1 MEVDFARIA
10 TDFVSV
16 AITFG
21 MFYYALRL
29 MLLFRTGLLE
39 EPWRDISSGI
49 ISLSVG
55 IFVFTVESVLFPRGA
70 DTGLRYLGYSAF
82 VIGGLLIF
90 KGLRTQFNIWKHFA
104 KEAPA
109 DEKKA
114 EAS

>member
-39 EPWRDISSGI
+39 EP
-49 ISLSVG
+49 
-55 IFVFTVESVLFPRGA
+55 
-70 DTGLRYLGYSAF
+70 
-82 VIGGLLIF
+82 
-90 KGLRTQFNIWKHFA
+90 
-104 KEAPA
+104 
-109 DEKKA
+109 
-114 EAS
+114 